1 MATKTQDNAE
11 GPKPSERS
19 NQPEDAKAAEPVKAL
34 VLVDCAHG
42 KCGEVVEV
50 SAAEAEAGQG
60 SILDA
65 TPAAVAAAQAKG

>member
-1 MATKTQDNAE
+1 MATKIEDKADGT
-11 GPKPSERS
+11 KPPENS
-19 NQPEDAKAAEPVKAL
+19 NQPEGAKPAEPVKAL

-65 TPAAVAAAQAKG
+65 TPAAVAAAQAKV